1 MNATGARRQPT
12 SLELASNEFD
22 EDVEEIPEPLVGY
35 YFMG

>member
-1 MNATGARRQPT
+1 MNTTGVRRRPL
-12 SLELASNEFD
+12 SFELASNEFD